1 MAFAYINSAMRY
13 QRTIRGGISCSGVG
27 LHTGQTTTVRLHPAP
42 EDHGIRFVRTDL
54 PRPVTIRAIAEQV
67 VGTTLSTSLGTDG
80 AAIQTVE
87 HLLAACAG
95 LRVDNLLIEVEGPE
109 VPILDGSAAPFAAL
123 LQQAGI
129 KKQARL
135 QPYLRLIRPLRIGEP
150 GSGVTVMPAPFP
162 RISYTIDFP
171 DAVVKR
177 QHYLYHWTEEEF
189 IQGIAPARTFGFL
202 KDVER
207 MRAHGLIKGASLENA
222 VVVGDTGVV
231 NPEGLRFPDEFVRHK
246 VLDMIGDLALLGLP
260 LVAQIEASC
269 AGHAMNAEL
278 VRALRAQPDAWI
290 KVAPEASPR
299 RVEQPVSL
307 ALSAPLSL
315 PL

>member
-1 MAFAYINSAMRY
+1 MRY
-13 QRTIRGGISCSGVG
+13 QRTIKESVSCSGVG
-27 LHTGQTTTVRLHPAP
+27 LHTGQMTTIRLYPAP

-54 PRPVTIRAIAEQV
+54 SKPVTIRAIAEQV
-67 VGTTLSTSLGTDG
+67 VGTTLSTSLGADG
-80 AAIQTVE
+80 TSIHTVE

-109 VPILDGSAAPFAAL
+109 IPILDGSAAPFVAL

-129 KKQARL
+129 RKQTRL

-150 GSGVTVMPAPFP
+150 GAGVTVLPAPFP
-162 RISYTIDFP
+162 KISYTIHFR
-171 DAVVKR
+171 DAVVKQ

-189 IQGIAPARTFGFL
+189 MQGIAPARTFGFL

-207 MRAHGLIKGASLENA
+207 MRAQGLIKGASLDNA
-222 VVVGDTGVV
+222 VVVGDEGVV

-260 LVAQIEASC
+260 LVAQIDAAC
-269 AGHAMNAEL
+269 AGHAMNSEL
-278 VRALRAQPDAWI
+278 VRALRTQPDAWI
-290 KVAPEASPR
+290 KVAPEEPSRPR
-299 RVEQPVSL
+299 RAEQPAPLV
-307 ALSAPLSL
+307 LSAPLSL